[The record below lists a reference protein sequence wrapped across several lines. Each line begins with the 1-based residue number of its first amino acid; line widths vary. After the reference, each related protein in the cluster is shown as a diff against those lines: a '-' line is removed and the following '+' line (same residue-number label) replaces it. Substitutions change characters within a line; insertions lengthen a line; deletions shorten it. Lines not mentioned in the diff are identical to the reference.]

1 MQNAKFKIA
10 SEREQRLLADYAE
23 REQLKDPVGGLK
35 LRPSASYPNNCRA
48 KSALKVFGE
57 AFYKKLRRKKPTA
70 VAKKITATQSLVRR
84 RPSTKAFYD
93 IILDGK
99 PAELKKMR
107 SHNHIV
113 REAKEAVRKKGAE
126 IVVFEFDRMTEAI
139 QLELNKLRKLGIE
152 CRYYYSDNPSKIYE
166 L

>member
-1 MQNAKFKIA
+1 MDKQRQYKGNLNKQEKAKFDKEYGMCEVLAKQGHKI
-10 SEREQRLLADYAE
+10 
-23 REQLKDPVGGLK
+23 K
-35 LRPSASYPNNCRA
+35 L
-48 KSALKVFGE
+48 VE
-57 AFYKKLRRKKPTA
+57 E
-70 VAKKITATQSLVRR
+70 
-84 RPSTKAFYD
+84 PSTNAFYD
-93 IILDGK
+93 IMLDGK